1 MADQPSTAEPSTGTA
16 GDVPR
21 WRGALGWA
29 TGSVPV
35 SIVLALLIGAVAIA
49 IAGKDPLAA
58 YRSMVAGALTGPGLA
73 NTLQRAIPIVG
84 LAMALAIAFRA
95 GVFNLGAEGQMVLGG
110 LAGTI
115 VAIRMPG
122 PGLVVLLT
130 ACLAA
135 IVAGALWGA
144 LSAVL
149 QTGLGVPILITSL
162 LLNYPARYLSSYLV
176 RFPLKDQSSSMVA
189 TRPVPEDARIAPLIP
204 APSGLG
210 RAMSASLGR
219 DNLLVLV
226 TRGVNWSIVVVLA
239 IVVLAAF
246 VNRRT
251 PGGLESGLA
260 GLNPRFARYGGV
272 NTSRLAVSTMM
283 ISGGISGLIGVLL
296 VLGSQYR
303 LIDGA
308 LVGTNYAWTGLLVAL
323 LAANRPLRVLV
334 VGAFFA
340 ALVVGGEAM
349 QRSEDVSAQISQ
361 VIQAAVI
368 VLIAIRVRLPLRTWS
383 RPGREPAGMAGPTA
397 VSEAETQV
405 GRV

>member
-1 MADQPSTAEPSTGTA
+1 MAAERSVAA
-16 GDVPR
+16 GRVTPR
-21 WRGALGWA
+21 WRGALSWA
-29 TGSVPV
+29 TGSVPI
-35 SIVLALLIGAVAIA
+35 SIVLALLIGAVAISL
-49 IAGKDPLAA
+49 AGNDPLSA
-58 YRSMVAGALTGPGLA
+58 YRAMVEGALTGPGLA
-73 NTLQRAIPIVG
+73 NTIQRAIPIVG

-95 GVFNLGAEGQMVLGG
+95 GVFNLGAEGQMILGG
-110 LAGTI
+110 LAGTV

-122 PGLVVLLT
+122 PGFLVLVT

-135 IVAGALWGA
+135 VIAGALWGA

-189 TRPVPEDARIAPLIP
+189 TAPVPEDARIAPLIP
-204 APSGLG
+204 ASSGLG
-210 RAMSASLGR
+210 RSMAQSLGR
-219 DNLLVLV
+219 DDVLVLV
-226 TRGVNWSIVVVLA
+226 TRGVNWSILVVLA

-246 VNRRT
+246 VQRRT

-272 NTSRLAVSTMM
+272 NTSRLAISVMM
-283 ISGGISGLIGVLL
+283 ISGGISGLIGVIL

-303 LIDGA
+303 LIEGA
-308 LVGTNYAWTGLLVAL
+308 LMGTNYAWTGLLVAL

-349 QRSEDVSAQISQ
+349 QRAEDVSAQISQ

-368 VLIAIRVRLPLRTWS
+368 VLIAVRVRLPLPKGS
-383 RPGREPAGMAGPTA
+383 RQAREPAAAVDPAA
-397 VSEAETQV
+397 VSDAETQV

>member
-1 MADQPSTAEPSTGTA
+1 MAAEPSAAPGRH
-16 GDVPR
+16 VPR
-21 WRGALGWA
+21 WRGSLGWA

-35 SIVLALLIGAVAIA
+35 AIVLALLIGAVAIV

-58 YRSMVAGALTGPGLA
+58 YRSMVEGALTGPGLA
-73 NTLQRAIPIVG
+73 NTIQRAIPIVG

-115 VAIRMPG
+115 VALRMPG
-122 PGLVVLLT
+122 PGLVVLVA

-176 RFPLKDQSSSMVA
+176 RFPLKDESSSMVA
-189 TRPVPEDARIAPLIP
+189 TPPVPEDARIAALIP
-204 APSGLG
+204 STSGLG
-210 RAMSASLGR
+210 RSLSESLGR
-219 DNLLVLV
+219 DHVLVLV

-239 IVVLAAF
+239 IVALAAF

-283 ISGGISGLIGVLL
+283 ISGGISGLVGVLL

-303 LIDGA
+303 LIEGA

-334 VGAFFA
+334 VGTFFA

-349 QRSEDVSAQISQ
+349 QRAEDVSAQISQ

-368 VLIAIRVRLPLRTWS
+368 VLIAIRVRLPLPRRSRTE
-383 RPGREPAGMAGPTA
+383 REPATTADPGA